1 VAARFARAAADLG
14 GQLNLARL
22 PVFSLWRELIIAGN
36 GHRWI
41 GPWTHRMNDA
51 TPLIFAQLGPLYDA
65 LLPWAEMLL
74 RAVVGLTLVPHGLRS
89 AFGMFPSTGG
99 QSHNLT
105 EFVDE
110 LDRGGYRPAKFW
122 APAIVLTQL
131 VAGPMLAFGLL
142 TRLAACPIVIFLIVT
157 NYERWRVGGFF
168 WNKMGLEFTL
178 LWTMAVLY
186 FLVHGGG
193 AFSVDHLVVGREF

>member
-1 VAARFARAAADLG
+1 MTRH
-14 GQLNLARL
+14 
-22 PVFSLWRELIIAGN
+22 PSFSRN
-36 GHRWI
+36 F
-41 GPWTHRMNDA
+41 GP
-51 TPLIFAQLGPLYDA
+51 PYGA

-89 AFGMFPSTGG
+89 AFGMFPSSGG

-131 VAGPMLAFGLL
+131 VAGPMLALGLF
-142 TRLAACPIVIFLIVT
+142 TRLAALPIVIFLIVT

-168 WNKMGLEFTL
+168 GTKWVSN
-178 LWTMAVLY
+178 
-186 FLVHGGG
+186 
-193 AFSVDHLVVGREF
+193 SR